1 MSLDYILNTLIL
13 LYVLWYEGRVAS
25 VESQLV

>member
-13 LYVLWYEGRVAS
+13 LYVLWYEGSVAS